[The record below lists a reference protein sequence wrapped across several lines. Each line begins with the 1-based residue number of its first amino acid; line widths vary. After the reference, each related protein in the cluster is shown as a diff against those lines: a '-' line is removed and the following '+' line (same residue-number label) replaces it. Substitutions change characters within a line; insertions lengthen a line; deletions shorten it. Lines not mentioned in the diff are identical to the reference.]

1 QILAVGLKLG
11 RLSQFI
17 SHSVVIGYIMGT
29 TIAVVTNQIF
39 TLLGIARMPGVHS
52 LYERGVYLL
61 YHLNEFHVPTAI
73 IGIFSLGLILILKR
87 INKRIPAA
95 FITLV
100 VTGIFIHVAH
110 LTLDFFGESF
120 FDFANSAKL
129 ALNGIERVSD
139 NGILSDIIPRVDFPH
154 FDMRD
159 MNALLP
165 TAFAIAVLSVMETSS
180 A

>member
-1 QILAVGLKLG
+1 
-11 RLSQFI
+11 
-17 SHSVVIGYIMGT
+17 
-29 TIAVVTNQIF
+29 
-39 TLLGIARMPGVHS
+39 
-52 LYERGVYLL
+52 
-61 YHLNEFHVPTAI
+61 
-73 IGIFSLGLILILKR
+73 GIFSLCLILILKR

-180 A
+180 AAKSVAANSGQRLSNNQEILGIGLANLTSSVISGMPVAGSPSRSSINYQS